1 MERSKD
7 PKVEKKVLVVQQQKI
22 GSHIIKIFFA
32 VESSPRLSKYFPSN
46 TMDSKNMEWPHNSV
60 ESKANVFVSMSL
72 MAFVSYSI

>member
-1 MERSKD
+1 M
-7 PKVEKKVLVVQQQKI
+7 VVQQQKI

-60 ESKANVFVSMSL
+60 ESKANVFVR
-72 MAFVSYSI
+72 